1 MNMNKL
7 LTAINLLNR
16 SKSYGVLMLKKN
28 YRYLISISLFF
39 LNFLPISSAA
49 QELNEVGQLK
59 ITEVL
64 EKSLEEFKIPGFVAL
79 VTNSDKN
86 IYSEAFGLA
95 NVAKGEPMQVDSI
108 FQIASMTK
116 PITSA
121 GLMILVQ
128 QGLVKLD
135 DNISD
140 HINDLPPFEIFEQ
153 VNLETGKFSTKIA
166 KNPVT
171 IRHLF
176 THTSG
181 LAYNFNS
188 FELAATNQPLFN
200 PERYLL
206 QHEPGEKW
214 TYGPSTNLL
223 GEVIEEHSGLGLFEY
238 MQEELFI
245 PLSMEETFFV
255 VPDSKLT
262 RVVTRHAKVGD
273 NFSELPQPSRVASPE
288 LGHGGLSS
296 TAPDYAKFMR
306 LFLRDGITDS
316 GVRIFDPSTINLI
329 SRNHIGELRAE
340 LQPASRP
347 DFAKAFPQRPG
358 IDTWGLGFQLSGS
371 SELNER
377 SVGSMSWAGIF
388 NTEFW
393 IDREKN
399 IAAVL
404 MMQYLPFDDEVH
416 IEILKRFEE
425 AIYTNL
431 N

>member
-1 MNMNKL
+1 MF
-7 LTAINLLNR
+7 
-16 SKSYGVLMLKKN
+16 KKN
-28 YRYLISISLFF
+28 YRYLISIGLFF
-39 LNFLPISSAA
+39 LSFLPISSVS
-49 QELNEVGQLK
+49 QELNEIGQLK

-95 NVAKGEPMQVDSI
+95 NVARGEPMQVDSI

-153 VNLETGKFSTKIA
+153 VNLETGTFSTKIA
-166 KNPVT
+166 KNPIT

-188 FELAATNQPLFN
+188 FELAATKQPLFN
-200 PERYLL
+200 SQRYLL

-238 MQEELFI
+238 MQ
-245 PLSMEETFFV
+245 
-255 VPDSKLT
+255 
-262 RVVTRHAKVGD
+262 
-273 NFSELPQPSRVASPE
+273 
-288 LGHGGLSS
+288 
-296 TAPDYAKFMR
+296 
-306 LFLRDGITDS
+306 
-316 GVRIFDPSTINLI
+316 
-329 SRNHIGELRAE
+329 
-340 LQPASRP
+340 
-347 DFAKAFPQRPG
+347 
-358 IDTWGLGFQLSGS
+358 
-371 SELNER
+371 
-377 SVGSMSWAGIF
+377 
-388 NTEFW
+388 
-393 IDREKN
+393 
-399 IAAVL
+399 
-404 MMQYLPFDDEVH
+404 
-416 IEILKRFEE
+416 
-425 AIYTNL
+425 
-431 N
+431 

>member
-1 MNMNKL
+1 MAYRTLMFSKYYRFVISMCLFLVGL
-7 LTAINLLNR
+7 LPTL
-16 SKSYGVLMLKKN
+16 
-28 YRYLISISLFF
+28 
-39 LNFLPISSAA
+39 SAA
-49 QELNEVGQLK
+49 QELNEIGKLK

-64 EKSLEEFKIPGFVAL
+64 ENGLEEFKIPGFVAL
-79 VTNSDKN
+79 VTNSERN

-95 NVAKGEPMQVDSI
+95 NVSGAEPMQVNSI

-128 QGLVKLD
+128 QGLVELD

-140 HINDLPPFEIFEQ
+140 HINDLPTFEIFDQ
-153 VNLETGKFSTKIA
+153 VNLESGTFSTKIA
-166 KNPVT
+166 KNPIT
-171 IRHLF
+171 IRQLF

-188 FELAATNQPLFN
+188 FELAAINQPLFN
-200 PERYLL
+200 SERYLL

-223 GEVIEEHSGLGLFEY
+223 GEVIEERSGLGLFEY
-238 MQEELFI
+238 MQEKLFI
-245 PLSMEETFFV
+245 PLSMEETFFE

-262 RVVTRHAKVGD
+262 RVVTRHAKVGVD
-273 NFSELPQPSRVASPE
+273 FSELPQPSRVASPE

-296 TAPDYAKFMR
+296 TASDYAKFMR
-306 LFLRDGITDS
+306 LFLRGGVTDS
-316 GVRIFDPSTINLI
+316 GIRIFDPSTINLI
-329 SRNHIGELRAE
+329 SQNHIGELRAE

-347 DFAKAFPQRPG
+347 DFAKPFPQRPG
-358 IDTWGLGFQLSGS
+358 IDTWGLGFQLRGS

-377 SVGSMSWAGIF
+377 SIGSMSWAGIF

-393 IDREKN
+393 IDLEKN

-404 MMQYLPFDDEVH
+404 MMQYLPFDDEAH
-416 IEILKRFEE
+416 IEVLKRFEE

-431 N
+431 DSGER